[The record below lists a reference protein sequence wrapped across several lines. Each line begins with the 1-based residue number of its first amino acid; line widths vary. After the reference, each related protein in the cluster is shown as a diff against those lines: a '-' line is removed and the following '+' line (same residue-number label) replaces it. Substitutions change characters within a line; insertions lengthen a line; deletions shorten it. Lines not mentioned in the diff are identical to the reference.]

1 MNNTINIVYFTDKAA
16 AGKVASALKKRGLKP
31 KLRQVRRCKRP
42 DDILDYFLFEKPALG
57 TLEKGYLRDDK
68 KEQLVLL
75 SLQKSFLDE
84 IYSKVEDSDQ
94 VYIECDASAEYFYL
108 KKLFFKSGKPF
119 FSFGH
124 LNETD
129 SIFVVK
135 GALDIGFHE
144 ASFFECD
151 ALFKENPEPAEL
163 NYPEFNGILAL
174 DVPPDAIPFKYVG
187 LFRSPLQLTRNII
200 RFYSSLTDGERHEK
214 VMIYNPPVQD
224 FYTLHKRAF
233 DFGRFLG
240 ERGRNI
246 DDFSEV
252 PAGTTVLTW
261 SSQRFF
267 SHLSHGLRPI
277 VLTKS
282 LLSPLW
288 VQKNRTLAEIINS
301 GIDLTLYS
309 KLVTFIKLSEV

>member
-1 MNNTINIVYFTDKAA
+1 MDKTVNIVYFTDKPA
-16 AGKVASALKKRGLKP
+16 AGKVAAALKKRGSKP
-31 KLRQVRRCKRP
+31 KLHHVKRCKRP

-84 IYSKVEDSDQ
+84 IYSTVAGSGQIYVE
-94 VYIECDASAEYFYL
+94 YDASAEYFYL
-108 KKLFFKSGKPF
+108 KKLFSKFGKSF

-129 SIFVVK
+129 SIFVVR

-144 ASFFECD
+144 ASFFGC
-151 ALFKENPEPAEL
+151 AGLFKEDHEL
-163 NYPEFNGILAL
+163 AGLDYPEFNGLLAL

-200 RFYSSLTDGERHEK
+200 RFYNAWNDGAHHEK
-214 VMIYNPPVQD
+214 VMIYNPPKQD
-224 FYTLHKRAF
+224 FYTLHKRAEEF
-233 DFGRFLG
+233 SGFLG

-246 DDFSEV
+246 EDFCEV

-261 SSQRFF
+261 SSERFF
-267 SHLSHGLRPI
+267 SHLSHGLRP
-277 VLTKS
+277 VVVTKS

-288 VQKNRTLAEIINS
+288 IRKKRTLAEIINS
-301 GIDLTLYS
+301 EIDLTLYS